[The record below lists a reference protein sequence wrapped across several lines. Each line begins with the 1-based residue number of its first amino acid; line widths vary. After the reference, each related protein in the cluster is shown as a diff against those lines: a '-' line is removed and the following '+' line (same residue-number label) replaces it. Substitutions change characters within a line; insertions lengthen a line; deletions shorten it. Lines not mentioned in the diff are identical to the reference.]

1 MVNDTSI
8 KQNSESQKENIVISI
23 DLSKKPIDQISH
35 GTTVMICEVF
45 KYLEPNNVFITS
57 CGLPTDLYLDI
68 ILGQKKMKQDKIVEF
83 HFSDSIIDNYKSVVS
98 KIQGKKLNLF
108 INKGVLTGF
117 SKDYL
122 NTVSQEFS

>member
-1 MVNDTSI
+1 MVSNTSAEE
-8 KQNSESQKENIVISI
+8 NSKNKKENIVISI

-35 GTTVMICEVF
+35 GTTVMVCEVF
-45 KYLEPNNVFITS
+45 KYLEPNNVFITN

-68 ILGQKKMKQDKIVEF
+68 ILGQKKMKEDKIIEF
-83 HFSDSIIDNYKSVVS
+83 HFSDSIIDNYKSMVS
-98 KIQGKKLNLF
+98 KIQNKKLNLF